1 MANLLVIFPFVG
13 TPGTPQSEVREIVV
27 ARHSTKGTNTLVIS
41 HSNMGQTQH

>member
-13 TPGTPQSEVREIVV
+13 TPGTPQSEVREIV